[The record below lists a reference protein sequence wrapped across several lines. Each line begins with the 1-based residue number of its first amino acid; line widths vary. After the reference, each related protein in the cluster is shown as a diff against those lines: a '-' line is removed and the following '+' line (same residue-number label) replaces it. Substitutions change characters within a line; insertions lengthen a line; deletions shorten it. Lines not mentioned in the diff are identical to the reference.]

1 MADKEVCGV
10 LRRQTLSVCL
20 SNSEYF
26 WPNALPTNMGKVNV
40 VTNHISLYRYCVA
53 FLHISITGWNEP
65 TAENFSKLIF
75 LGFCVS
81 GSGISAL

>member
-1 MADKEVCGV
+1 MHVADKEACGV

-40 VTNHISLYRYCVA
+40 VTNHISLSDIV
-53 FLHISITGWNEP
+53 LH
-65 TAENFSKLIF
+65 FY
-75 LGFCVS
+75 
-81 GSGISAL
+81 ISALLIGMNRQLKTSVS

>member
-1 MADKEVCGV
+1 MTDKEVCGV
-10 LRRQTLSVCL
+10 LKGQTLSMCL

-26 WPNALPTNMGKVNV
+26 WPDAPPSNMGKVNV
-40 VTNHISLYRYCVA
+40 VANHISLYRYCVA

-81 GSGISAL
+81 GCGISAL